1 MTIRSHSK
9 VIRLI
14 ILEMVCLVMSP
25 GHDLA
30 AEDFHQTRIVDIRIP
45 DPVWSAEQKSH
56 WSFQPVENVKPPK
69 VENRHWSRNTIDL
82 FILKQMEE
90 LDFQPSQAA
99 DRETLLR
106 RLTFD
111 LTGLP
116 PTPEEIDSFLDDTRS
131 DAYERRVDELLDRQ
145 SYGEK
150 WARWWLDLA
159 RYAESDGFKADDIR
173 PNAWRYRDWVIQ
185 AFNKD
190 MPYDEFIALQ
200 LAGDE
205 IRPNDPDAF
214 IATGLNRLYPFENN
228 NMVPGLNRQLIL
240 DDITDTNASLFLG
253 LTVACA
259 RCHDHKFDPISQK
272 DYYRFEALF
281 GGLSAEDQYP
291 IGSGMEVALKSTLQ
305 IETNARKE
313 LIESAMNR
321 IEQKYWADALQPV
334 AMKLGAET
342 RKSLAKPPERRTSG
356 DITTI
361 RNSMKSLK
369 VSTEQVVSMMDS
381 KDRSQWTRMKSGLD
395 KIRKTSPHAL
405 PTASGMADHGKV
417 AEPVRLLIKGNF
429 HVQSEVVPPGFLSVL
444 SHETK
449 ITPKATGHSTTG
461 TRSELVRWLT
471 DPENPLTAR
480 VIVNRIWQQHFGR
493 GIVSTTSDFGTQGME
508 PSHPALLD
516 WLALELIRSGW
527 SFKHMHRLMVTSA
540 TYRLSSQPTPN
551 AVRDDPD
558 NLLFSFHHRHRIDAE
573 MVRDSIL
580 AVSGQLNPA
589 YGGPS
594 VRPPLPDGI
603 TAKDWIT
610 DKDPQNHLRRSI
622 YIFAQRNVRH
632 PLLEAFDQPDS
643 NLTCPERLVSI
654 NAPQALILLNSDF
667 IEEQSMALADRIL
680 AMKFSNDEERMLYL
694 WKLCLGRSPSSEE
707 ARTLNQTYQDLC
719 QKQNQD
725 SSRSQSQNEEWTV
738 DDSRKSVWASI
749 CHVVLN
755 LNEFV
760 FVD

>member
-1 MTIRSHSK
+1 MTFQSLSK

-14 ILEMVCLVMSP
+14 ILGMICYGISP

-56 WSFQPVENVKPPK
+56 WSFKPVKDLNPPK

-116 PTPEEIDSFLDDTRS
+116 PTPEEIDSFLNDTRP

-173 PNAWRYRDWVIQ
+173 PNAWRYRDWVIE

-305 IETNARKE
+305 SEMNARKE
-313 LIESAMNR
+313 LIETAMNR

-342 RKSLAKPPERRTSG
+342 RKSLAKPPERRSSG

-361 RNSMKSLK
+361 RNAMKSLK
-369 VSTEQVVSMMDS
+369 VSTEQVVSQMDS
-381 KDRSQWTRMKSGLD
+381 KDRSQWTRMKSGLEE
-395 KIRKTSPHAL
+395 IRKTSPDAL

-444 SHETK
+444 SQETE
-449 ITPKATGHSTTG
+449 INPKATGHSTTG

-508 PSHPALLD
+508 PSHPNLLD
-516 WLALELIRSGW
+516 WLASELIRSDW
-527 SFKHMHRLMVTSA
+527 SFKQMHRLMVTSA
-540 TYRLSSQPTPN
+540 TYRLSSQPTPD

-558 NLLFSFHHRHRIDAE
+558 NLLFSFHHRQRIDAE

-580 AVSGQLNPA
+580 AVSGKLNPA

-610 DKDPQNHLRRSI
+610 DKDPQNHL
-622 YIFAQRNVRH
+622 
-632 PLLEAFDQPDS
+632 
-643 NLTCPERLVSI
+643 
-654 NAPQALILLNSDF
+654 
-667 IEEQSMALADRIL
+667 
-680 AMKFSNDEERMLYL
+680 
-694 WKLCLGRSPSSEE
+694 
-707 ARTLNQTYQDLC
+707 
-719 QKQNQD
+719 
-725 SSRSQSQNEEWTV
+725 
-738 DDSRKSVWASI
+738 
-749 CHVVLN
+749 
-755 LNEFV
+755 
-760 FVD
+760 